1 MPLPL
6 AASLRPVWLC
16 LTSLRR
22 HEQVEVARAL
32 ELEAVFELE
41 AAARA
46 VATKEEEQAPAD
58 VAPHDVFETA
68 KMAMAGAAAAARAE
82 AAEAKLE
89 DVQRELSQLSAGLGL
104 EGLSADRPVCST
116 K

>member
-22 HEQVEVARAL
+22 HEQV
-32 ELEAVFELE
+32 ELE